1 MNRPVGRLL
10 VGAHATRPIEPT
22 STPAPTRIADAGASV
37 TALRAAQRMPAMK
50 SPLVIGHRGAAGYR
64 PEHTLASYEL
74 AARMGAD
81 LIEPDLVSTKDHV
94 LVARHENEIG
104 ETTDVASHPQFA
116 GRKATKVIDGNTLI
130 GWFTED
136 FTLAELKTLRA
147 KERLPAMRQENTMY
161 DGRFQIPTFAEILAL
176 RERLS
181 RELNREIGVYPETK
195 HPTYFRSI
203 GLDLET
209 PLVQQVRSAGLDTAN
224 APIFIQS
231 FELTNLVDL
240 RQHFGVNAPLIF
252 LTAASGAPYDLASA
266 GDPTSY
272 ADLTTA
278 AGLRSISGIV
288 NGIGPDKSQI
298 IVRNSNGTLGQ
309 PTTLV
314 AEAHAAGLQVHPF
327 TFRAENTFLPVDYRV
342 GTDATAYGRA
352 IDEQVRFLQTG
363 IDGLFTDQCDIGV
376 IARAEFMAT
385 KTAA

>member
-1 MNRPVGRLL
+1 MNAISVAELAPV
-10 VGAHATRPIEPT
+10 TR
-22 STPAPTRIADAGASV
+22 
-37 TALRAAQRMPAMK
+37 TAAVRA
-50 SPLVIGHRGAAGYR
+50 PLVIGHRGAAGYR

-81 LIEPDLVSTKDHV
+81 YLEPDLVSTRDHV

-104 ETTDVASHPQFA
+104 ETTDVASRPEYIA
-116 GRKATKVIDGNTLI
+116 RKTTKVIDGDTLT

-147 KERLPAMRQENTMY
+147 TERLPAVRPENTRY
-161 DGRFQIPTFAEILAL
+161 DGQFEIPTFAEVLTL

-181 RELNREIGVYPETK
+181 KELHRVIGVYPETK

-209 PLVQQVRSAGLDTAN
+209 PLVHQVRGAALDKRI

-240 RQHFGVNAPLIF
+240 RQHFAVNARLIF
-252 LTAASGAPYDLASA
+252 LTAASGAPYDLASI
-266 GDPTSY
+266 GDPATY

-278 AGLRSISGIV
+278 AGLRSLSGIV

-298 IVRNSNGTLGQ
+298 IPRNVNGTLAE
-309 PTTLV
+309 PTSLV
-314 AEAHAAGLQVHPF
+314 ADAHDVGLKVHAY
-327 TFRAENTFLPVDYRV
+327 TFRAENTYLPVEYRV
-342 GTDATAYGRA
+342 GTEATAYGRA
-352 IDEQVRFLQTG
+352 IDEQLRFLRTG
-363 IDGLFTDQCDIGV
+363 IDGLFTDQTDIGV
-376 IARAEFMAT
+376 IARAEFLSV
-385 KTAA
+385 KAAA

>member
-1 MNRPVGRLL
+1 MNRPLGELL
-10 VGAHATRPIEPT
+10 EAATDAIAATSIPAPARVPDVGAN
-22 STPAPTRIADAGASV
+22 V
-37 TALRAAQRMPAMK
+37 TGLKPAQRQPATK
-50 SPLVIGHRGAAGYR
+50 SPLIIGHRGAAGYR

-94 LVARHENEIG
+94 LIARHENEIG
-104 ETTDVASHPQFA
+104 ATTDVADHPQFA
-116 GRKATKVIDGNTLI
+116 GRKAEKVIDGDTVV

-147 KERLPAMRQENTMY
+147 KERLPAMRQGNTLY

-181 RELNREIGVYPETK
+181 AELNREVGVYPETK
-195 HPTYFRSI
+195 HPSYFRSI

-209 PLVQQVRSAGLDTAN
+209 PLVQQVRGAGLDTEN

-240 RQHFGVNAPLIF
+240 RQHFGVSAPLIF
-252 LTAASGAPYDLASA
+252 LTAASGAPYDLASR
-266 GDPTSY
+266 GDPTTY

-298 IVRNSNGTLGQ
+298 IARSSSGTLGQ

-314 AEAHAAGLQVHPF
+314 AEAHAAGLQVHPY
-327 TFRAENTFLPVDYRV
+327 TFRAENMFLPADFRV
-342 GTDATAYGRA
+342 GTDAAAYGRA
-352 IDEQVRFLQTG
+352 IDEQVRYLQTG

-376 IARAEFMAT
+376 IARAEFVASR
-385 KTAA
+385 TAA

>member
-1 MNRPVGRLL
+1 MPAGR
-10 VGAHATRPIEPT
+10 
-22 STPAPTRIADAGASV
+22 ASV
-37 TALRAAQRMPAMK
+37 TVLTAAPRRPATK

-104 ETTDVASHPQFA
+104 GTTDVASRPQFA
-116 GRKATKVIDGNTLI
+116 GRRTTKVVDGKTRD

-136 FTLAELKTLRA
+136 FTLAELTSLRA
-147 KERLPAMRQENTMY
+147 TERLPEVRQGNTMY
-161 DGRFQIPTFAEILAL
+161 DGRFQIPTFAEILEL

-181 RELNREIGVYPETK
+181 TELNREVGVYPETK

-209 PLVQQVRSAGLDTAN
+209 PLVKQVRGAGLDRAN

-231 FELTNLVDL
+231 FELTNLVNL

-252 LTAASGAPYDLASA
+252 LTAASGAPYDLASG

-288 NGIGPDKSQI
+288 TGIGPDKGQI
-298 IVRNSNGTLGQ
+298 IARNPNGSLGQ
-309 PTTLV
+309 STALV
-314 AEAHAAGLQVHPF
+314 AQAHAAGLQVHAY

-352 IDEQVRFLQTG
+352 IDEQVRYLQTG
-363 IDGLFTDQCDIGV
+363 IDGFFTDQCDIGV
-376 IARAEFMAT
+376 IARAEFL
-385 KTAA
+385 AAKAAA